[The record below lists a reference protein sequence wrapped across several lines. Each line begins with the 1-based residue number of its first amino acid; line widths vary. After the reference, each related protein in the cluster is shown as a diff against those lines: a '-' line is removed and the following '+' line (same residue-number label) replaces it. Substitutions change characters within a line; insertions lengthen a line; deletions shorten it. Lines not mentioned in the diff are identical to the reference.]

1 MNGLNFQI
9 STSVRAIH
17 VKMAV
22 PVLMPS
28 IGTHARVDSD
38 SQGCIVNP
46 VSKLILNT
54 ALERELLVQ
63 NIVYKGYGL

>member
-1 MNGLNFQI
+1 
-9 STSVRAIH
+9 
-17 VKMAV
+17 MAV

-38 SQGCIVNP
+38 SQGRIVNP
-46 VSKLILNT
+46 VSNLFLNT

-63 NIVYKGYGL
+63 HIVYKGYGLVATARANFLFSIY